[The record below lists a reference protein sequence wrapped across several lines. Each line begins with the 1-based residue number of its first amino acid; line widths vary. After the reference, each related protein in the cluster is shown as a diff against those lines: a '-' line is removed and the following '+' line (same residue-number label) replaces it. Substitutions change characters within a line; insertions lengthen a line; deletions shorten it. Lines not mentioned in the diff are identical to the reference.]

1 MSDLPLGKQE
11 SERLEFK
18 SRDALND
25 RKTIAREAVALLNA
39 KGGDLWLGIREE
51 NGYGVEVEP
60 IPDASSSAEMLLDF
74 LVDAV
79 EPSPASGELE
89 VRTVSTDFGEVIRVA
104 LAEGTLKPYALAGS
118 GGSRVYLTRIGAR
131 IRPMSREEIAKAFT
145 AANRPVEEATAQRR
159 EKTEQL
165 LQERHEIEDQ
175 GGVLGRKDGFWLQI
189 RPVSKIRIDLQA
201 GDLEEMFMDPTRTG
215 NRRTGWTFAGRA
227 KPRLLPGGRLVSR
240 SIWGPTQAQ
249 VGQEIEL
256 REDGVI
262 TFSSSLSRL
271 HWKGE
276 SREIWPLILLELPI
290 SLLRFAARVYVDLLD
305 GESPV
310 LVDVALLGVEGWSL
324 REGTP
329 GDWFLAEDFAE
340 FEGSRH
346 LTLAEPFTFRFSEI
360 REQPDVCG
368 FRIVRRI
375 YQEFGLREENMP
387 AQFDKKQ
394 GKLILP
400 D

>member
-74 LVDAV
+74 LVDTV

-89 VRTVSTDFGEVIRVA
+89 VKPVSTDFGEVIRVA
-104 LAEGTLKPYALAGS
+104 LAEGALKPYALAGS

-131 IRPMSREEIAKAFT
+131 IRPMSRAEIAKAFA
-145 AANRPVEEATAQRR
+145 AANRSVEEATAQLR
-159 EKTEQL
+159 EKIEQL
-165 LQERHEIEDQ
+165 LQERHEIEYQ

-227 KPRLLPGGRLVSR
+227 KPRLQGDRLVSR

-271 HWKGE
+271 HWKGD

-290 SLLRFAARVYVDLLD
+290 SLLRFAARVYVDILD

-310 LVDVALLGVEGWSL
+310 LVDVALLGVVGWSL

-329 GDWFLAEDFAE
+329 GDWFLAEDLAE

-346 LTLAEPFTFRFSEI
+346 LTLPEPSTFRFSEI

-387 AQFDKKQ
+387 AQFDKTQ